1 VRKATKSLIAFFNK
15 IAYSLLVVL
24 LAVQL
29 GDAAP
34 KKTVKKQAVNDKYA
48 AIVIDAHSGKVLY
61 QEHADAKRYP
71 ASLTKMMTLYMMFE
85 ALEKGRISLK
95 TPIPV
100 SAYAAARPPTK
111 IGFKP
116 GQTIPVEAAAKS
128 LITRS
133 ANDVASAVAEYLG
146 GSEKKFAQ
154 MMTARAHRL
163 GMKST
168 NFSNASGLPDV
179 NNYTTARDMARLSL
193 ALRRDFPKYYK
204 LFNTTSFEYQGQT
217 INSHNRLVKT
227 MKGVDGIKTGYVRMS
242 GFNIA
247 SSMQSEGKSI
257 VAVVMGGRTSA
268 SRDAH
273 VRTLLTT
280 YIAKASKGR
289 GKKGQGMMPEIEPQ
303 PQPQLQAQEMLVA
316 SNDVKGGAGGA
327 NALPTGKNVPL
338 PVLKRRDEAVIEE
351 IVKQEEIVEQESVQ
365 MATVA
370 IPAVKPVAKN
380 TLNVVDLGD
389 DMSDREYDAALLT
402 ALTAISDDEA
412 DPDMVFNH
420 IMRTTDGAGGKKE
433 LDMLITSSM
442 AVASG
447 TSVSNA
453 RKGWVVEVASRPSVR
468 EAELMLHQASLVAN
482 KRLSGAKPYLK
493 VHDDDDKRFYRA
505 RFAGF
510 ADGQAARG
518 ACDMLKKADIDCH
531 ALED

>member
-1 VRKATKSLIAFFNK
+1 MIGSLDVHKATKSLIAFFNK
-15 IAYSLLVVL
+15 ISYSLLVVL

-34 KKTVKKQAVNDKYA
+34 KKTAKKQTVNEKYA
-48 AIVIDAHSGKVLY
+48 AIVMDAHSGKVLY
-61 QEHADAKRYP
+61 QQHADAKRYP

-85 ALEKGRISLK
+85 ALEKGRISMK

-116 GQTIPVEAAAKS
+116 GQTISVEAAAKA

-133 ANDVASAVAEYLG
+133 ANDVASAVAECLG

-168 NFSNASGLPDV
+168 RFSNASGLPDV

-204 LFNTTSFEYQGQT
+204 LFNITSFEYQGQT

-257 VAVVMGGRTSA
+257 VVVVMGGRTSA

-289 GKKGQGMMPEIEPQ
+289 GKKGQDTPALEPQ
-303 PQPQLQAQEMLVA
+303 PQEMLVA
-316 SNDVKGGAGGA
+316 SNGAEGA
-327 NALPTGKNVPL
+327 HDLPSSSRVPL
-338 PVLKRRDEAVIEE
+338 PILKIRDETVVEE
-351 IVKQEEIVEQESVQ
+351 VVKQEENGGQEVVQ
-365 MATVA
+365 MAAIA
-370 IPAVKPVAKN
+370 IPAKKPIP
-380 TLNVVDLGD
+380 T
-389 DMSDREYDAALLT
+389 DMPNAMDFNGNLSDREHDAVLLT
-402 ALTAISDDEA
+402 ALTATSGETQDV
-412 DPDMVFNH
+412 DMVFSH
-420 IMRTTDGAGGKKE
+420 IMRGADKSGGNKE
-433 LDMLITSSM
+433 LDMLVTSSMVGSM

-447 TSVSNA
+447 TAVSNA
-453 RKGWVVEVASRPSVR
+453 RKGWIVEVASRPTVR
-468 EAELMLHQASLVAN
+468 EAELMLYQASLVASE
-482 KRLSGAKPYLK
+482 RLGEVATYLK
-493 VHDDDDKRFYRA
+493 VQDDNDKRFYRA

-518 ACDMLKKADIDCH
+518 ACDMLKKEDIDCLV
-531 ALED
+531 LED